1 MTTKDKKTTTIRK
14 ILEHLNGIFNGFI
27 SVFFITK
34 YIYTYSNYS
43 KWKKKNEKQMMKK
56 RMKELLLELCE
67 NTFIQYPQ
75 QHKKNLR
82 TMTTENPNVHLFEK
96 KN

>member
-1 MTTKDKKTTTIRK
+1 MAYLMDLSLSFLLLNTYTHIRIIQYEK
-14 ILEHLNGIFNGFI
+14 
-27 SVFFITK
+27 
-34 YIYTYSNYS
+34 
-43 KWKKKNEKQMMKK
+43 KKKNEKQMMKK